1 MLYTILIILIWVGIG
16 LFIWVVGAWIHKM
29 ITDKDF
35 REANF
40 ESAREAERKR
50 KEGKLQGEIWSG
62 KGLAII
68 TALVIDDTYT
78 MTISMVSI
86 LVFLQ

>member
-1 MLYTILIILIWVGIG
+1 M
-16 LFIWVVGAWIHKM
+16 
-29 ITDKDF
+29 
-35 REANF
+35 R
-40 ESAREAERKR
+40 AREKQSGNEN
-50 KEGKLQGEIWSG
+50 EGKLQGEIWSG